1 MEQTIIEATTMEVQL
16 KEVFEQ
22 HCTRQ
27 VLFVLGAS
35 FRKQKLYGR
44 LQELMKNAGVG
55 CTEFSDF
62 QPNPKYES
70 VVAGIEALR
79 AHHCDF
85 IIAAGGGS
93 AMDVAKCIKLFS
105 EMDLSKNCLEQEIV
119 ENALPLLAI
128 PTTAGTGSEATRF
141 AVIYYQGNKQS
152 VAHPSCVPGW
162 VLMEPELLES
172 LPMYQR
178 KATMLDAFCHAAES
192 FWSVNST
199 EDSRENAA
207 EAIRLVLKYAGSYL
221 ANEKDGNAQML
232 RAANIAGKAINVT
245 QTTAGHAMAY
255 KITTLYG
262 LSHGHAVAL
271 IVDSLWPYM
280 AAHTENCIDPRGEAY
295 LKTMFEELAKVCG
308 CDSVEASI
316 EKYQNWFAAL
326 DLERP
331 TLQNAGQL
339 DLLTHSVNP
348 VRLKNNP
355 VQLTEETLESL
366 YRQILQ
372 QML

>member
-1 MEQTIIEATTMEVQL
+1 MEQTIIEATTMEIQL

-70 VVAGIEALR
+70 VVAGIEELR

-141 AVIYYQGNKQS
+141 AVIYYQ
-152 VAHPSCVPGW
+152 
-162 VLMEPELLES
+162 
-172 LPMYQR
+172 
-178 KATMLDAFCHAAES
+178 
-192 FWSVNST
+192 
-199 EDSRENAA
+199 
-207 EAIRLVLKYAGSYL
+207 
-221 ANEKDGNAQML
+221 
-232 RAANIAGKAINVT
+232 
-245 QTTAGHAMAY
+245 
-255 KITTLYG
+255 
-262 LSHGHAVAL
+262 
-271 IVDSLWPYM
+271 
-280 AAHTENCIDPRGEAY
+280 
-295 LKTMFEELAKVCG
+295 
-308 CDSVEASI
+308 
-316 EKYQNWFAAL
+316 
-326 DLERP
+326 
-331 TLQNAGQL
+331 
-339 DLLTHSVNP
+339 
-348 VRLKNNP
+348 
-355 VQLTEETLESL
+355 
-366 YRQILQ
+366 
-372 QML
+372 